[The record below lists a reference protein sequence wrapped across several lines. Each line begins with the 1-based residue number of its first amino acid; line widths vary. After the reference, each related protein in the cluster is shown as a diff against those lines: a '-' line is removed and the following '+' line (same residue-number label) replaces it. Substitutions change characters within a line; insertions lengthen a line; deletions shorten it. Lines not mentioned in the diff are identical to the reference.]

1 MLNDN
6 EMRQLDAIDTILRS
20 IGPDKLLAMAE
31 QELIVEKLA
40 GAYNGNKSFIRSMYN
55 DLIYAHSETIALR
68 AELNNVK
75 DDMRIMVKA
84 MRNLQNGASQSYSD
98 MTPLCS
104 KYGQY

>member
-20 IGPDKLLAMAE
+20 IGPDKLLQLAE

-55 DLIYAHSETIALR
+55 DLLYAHSETMALR
-68 AELNNVK
+68 QELNSLK

-84 MRNLQNGASQSYSD
+84 MRAMQNGATASYGD
-98 MTPLCS
+98 LVPLCS